1 MEREPKDYLDK
12 NFAKLAIQEEVGGAR
27 NDLNGLRAELVGLEG
42 RVLHKYHVTVE
53 ALRDDI
59 EQVAEGVINLNGKN
73 ALRLYSS

>member
-27 NDLNGLRAELVGLEG
+27 NDLNGLRAELVGLED

-53 ALRDDI
+53 H
-59 EQVAEGVINLNGKN
+59 
-73 ALRLYSS
+73 